1 MTSREKALATVLA
14 QQTNK
19 DKLPQLKVLLSKATM
34 HLAQVITINDVQN
47 SLNQQALDEL
57 SLLVDQLATHLGN
70 ASTWGE
76 FLEQNQLMNMEAQE
90 ILIACLMEL
99 YPEQVDVFADQMNT
113 DETLFLATGKKV
125 SDLISLLEAR
135 YQWAVSTDFSM
146 PENSYWFWYRSQ
158 DKEEP
163 RLGVREEEQGAD
175 KELPLDIGRQ
185 AYYLYR
191 ALRQQSQDMSIAQF
205 LLHFPQYRAIARRV
219 WTLGNRV
226 MGDIQMNLLHKQ
238 SLPIHLLRCKLA
250 IFGATK
256 FDPRSDRWVRV
267 TFFQGAPLLDE
278 IGDENY
284 QDNWIFPLLPSE
296 QSMTSIN
303 SITP

>member
-1 MTSREKALATVLA
+1 
-14 QQTNK
+14 
-19 DKLPQLKVLLSKATM
+19 M
-34 HLAQVITINDVQN
+34 HLAQVITINEVQN

-57 SLLVDQLATHLGN
+57 SLLVDDLVTHLEN
-70 ASTWGE
+70 ASTWGD
-76 FLEQNQLMNMEAQE
+76 LLKQNQLMNMEAQE

-113 DETLFLATGKKV
+113 DETLYLPTGKKV
-125 SDLISLLEAR
+125 SDLISLLETR

-146 PENSYWFWYRSQ
+146 PENNYWFWYRSQ

-191 ALRQQSQDMSIAQF
+191 ALEQQSQEMSIAQF
-205 LLHFPQYRAIARRV
+205 LLHSPQYRAIARRV

-226 MGDIQMNLLHKQ
+226 MGDIQMNVLHKQ
-238 SLPIHLLRCKLA
+238 SLPMHLLRCKLA

-278 IGDENY
+278 IDDENY

>member
-1 MTSREKALATVLA
+1 
-14 QQTNK
+14 
-19 DKLPQLKVLLSKATM
+19 
-34 HLAQVITINDVQN
+34 
-47 SLNQQALDEL
+47 
-57 SLLVDQLATHLGN
+57 
-70 ASTWGE
+70 
-76 FLEQNQLMNMEAQE
+76 
-90 ILIACLMEL
+90 
-99 YPEQVDVFADQMNT
+99 MNT

-303 SITP
+303 SITL